1 MRQAAVLFLVMLCAI
16 FFLLSTIAHSFG
28 RTTASYVLSFLLG
41 LVGLILGAAA
51 IGVWLT

>member
-1 MRQAAVLFLVMLCAI
+1 MRQIAITLLITLTVVFLGLA
-16 FFLLSTIAHSFG
+16 LIAHTYG
-28 RTTASYVLSFLLG
+28 RTSASVVLTFLLG